1 MLVYSNAPTQEIYVW
16 NKQNERNRKMNERIV
31 NINAKKNRIEPKKL
45 VLNLV

>member
-31 NINAKKNRIEPKKL
+31 NINAKKIE
-45 VLNLV
+45 LNQKN